1 MQILKIHIH
10 TASNVFYV
18 CIWIMSISNKMYK
31 FVGNLFTSLS
41 LSVSRLLS
49 FYSLL
54 FRCLPLFITIL
65 SFSLNPFFS
74 LLLPPSSTPLFY
86 PSPLSLQR
94 PPSCSLPA
102 SQIYSLCKL
111 QWKLD
116 SRYWLSTA
124 KLSMLETY
132 FS

>member
-54 FRCLPLFITIL
+54 FRCLPLFITLFL
-65 SFSLNPFFS
+65 SIRSSLYSYPP
-74 LLLPPSSTPLFY
+74 LLPL
-86 PSPLSLQR
+86 PLSLQR